1 MTTAM
6 VIISLMTK
14 MLASIMTAMV
24 APSKSSPFN
33 PDMLLL

>member
-1 MTTAM
+1 MMTT
-6 VIISLMTK
+6 
-14 MLASIMTAMV
+14 MLASIVTAMV